1 MNLHL
6 DDLLQLSFSMLF
18 FSLKNK
24 SYATKYL
31 VLYLLLNNGTKID
44 YLVIMK
50 WIISIHEKLFSES
63 NVRLFEKYIMI
74 LAIGGFLIHLLLILF
89 ETQLKVDFFSSKISL
104 SSNPISAL
112 YTPFTFILVY
122 EAFLLIYYLP
132 RSFTT
137 SIAKE
142 FEIISLV
149 LIRKI
154 FKDIPNL
161 DLNTNDLF
169 NPNNIQLLYDLSA
182 VIIIF
187 YMIYLFKKTWHD
199 IPKKKTKKNLE
210 NFISYKKLLSLLLL
224 PTLLILCIYNF
235 ADWFNSVYNI
245 SGQYS
250 GNIDGVFFK
259 DFFTILILVDVL
271 ILLLSLQYTERYSQ
285 LIRNTG
291 FIISTILL
299 RLSFGVQ
306 GLLSIVL
313 LLLGVV
319 FGLIILR
326 IYRLAERAY

>member
-1 MNLHL
+1 
-6 DDLLQLSFSMLF
+6 
-18 FSLKNK
+18 
-24 SYATKYL
+24 
-31 VLYLLLNNGTKID
+31 
-44 YLVIMK
+44 MK
-50 WIISIHEKLFSES
+50 WLISIHEKIFSEL
-63 NVRLFEKYIMI
+63 NVRLFEKNIMF
-74 LAIGGFLIHLLLILF
+74 LAIGGFIIHLILILL
-89 ETQLKVDFFSSKISL
+89 ETQLGVEIFSGKTNL

-137 SIAKE
+137 SVAKE
-142 FEIISLV
+142 YEIISLV

-161 DLNTNDLF
+161 DLDNNDLL
-169 NPNNIQLLYDLSA
+169 NSNNIQLIYDLSA

-199 IPKKKTKKNLE
+199 IPKKETKKNLE
-210 NFISYKKLLSLLLL
+210 KFISYKKLLSVLLL
-224 PTLLILCIYNF
+224 PTLIILCIYNF
-235 ADWFNSVYNI
+235 ADWFNSVFYSI
-245 SGQYS
+245 DPYS
-250 GNIDGVFFK
+250 GNLDGVFFK

-299 RLSFGVQ
+299 RLSFGVE

-326 IYRLAERAY
+326 IYKLAEKAY

>member
-1 MNLHL
+1 
-6 DDLLQLSFSMLF
+6 
-18 FSLKNK
+18 
-24 SYATKYL
+24 
-31 VLYLLLNNGTKID
+31 
-44 YLVIMK
+44 MK
-50 WIISIHEKLFSES
+50 WLILIHEKIFSEL
-63 NVRLFEKYIMI
+63 NVRLFEKNIMF
-74 LAIGGFLIHLLLILF
+74 LAIGGFIIHLILILL
-89 ETQLKVDFFSSKISL
+89 ETQLGVEIFSGKTNL

-137 SIAKE
+137 SVAKE
-142 FEIISLV
+142 YEIISLV

-161 DLNTNDLF
+161 DLNNNDLL
-169 NPNNIQLLYDLSA
+169 NSNNIQLLYDLSA

-187 YMIYLFKKTWHD
+187 YLIYLFKKTWHD
-199 IPKKKTKKNLE
+199 IPKKETKKNLE
-210 NFISYKKLLSLLLL
+210 KFISYKKLLSVLLL
-224 PTLLILCIYNF
+224 PTLIILCIYNF
-235 ADWFNSVYNI
+235 ADWFNSVFY
-245 SGQYS
+245 STDPYS
-250 GNIDGVFFK
+250 GNLDGVFFK

-299 RLSFGVQ
+299 RLSFGVE

-326 IYRLAERAY
+326 IYKLAEKAY